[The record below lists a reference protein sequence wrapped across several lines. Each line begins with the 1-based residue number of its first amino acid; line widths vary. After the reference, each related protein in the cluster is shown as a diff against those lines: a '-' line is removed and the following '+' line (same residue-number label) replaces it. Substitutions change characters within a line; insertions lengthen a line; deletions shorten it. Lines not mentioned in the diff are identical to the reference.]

1 MQRLRLTWQARKLN
15 PSPWKRRT
23 ILASKRRFKMPNKML
38 CFVCFKDKC
47 DDPKKCAAA
56 ARKINEQTERHNR
69 WIRFTSGLS
78 QAVAALR
85 GE

>member
-1 MQRLRLTWQARKLN
+1 
-15 PSPWKRRT
+15 
-23 ILASKRRFKMPNKML
+23 MPNKML